1 MVVSLLTLPLT
12 VNISEDYKVHYIQSL
27 LLDVLADAVH
37 GSFHVIHLRC
47 QVFFM
52 LAPVCFACWMSVQGM
67 NMKTQKL
74 LHRGNKYASVVKYH
88 PFMTGTWQLLEKR
101 TDPPPPPPSFYS
113 F

>member
-47 QVFFM
+47 H
-52 LAPVCFACWMSVQGM
+52 
-67 NMKTQKL
+67 L
-74 LHRGNKYASVVKYH
+74 LYVGSSLFCLLDVSARHEHENPETAS
-88 PFMTGTWQLLEKR
+88 QR
-101 TDPPPPPPSFYS
+101 Q
-113 F
+113 